1 MQFLHSVIDLLFLT
15 RYSSGK
21 VESGLLDR
29 QLGQGS
35 ARQKPCHG
43 NNRKAPDS
51 GA

>member
-1 MQFLHSVIDLLFLT
+1 MGFLHFVIDYLFLT
-15 RYSSGK
+15 RYSSIK

-29 QLGQGS
+29 QLGRGP
-35 ARQKPCHG
+35 ARQKPRHG